1 MQKIQNFR
9 QLHCP
14 CKTDDIF
21 KDSAKDVET
30 RFGTST
36 FKQTD
41 FYLKEKIK
49 K

>member
-30 RFGTST
+30 RSDTSNY
-36 FKQTD
+36 D
-41 FYLKEKIK
+41 FEGPLAICKN
-49 K
+49 